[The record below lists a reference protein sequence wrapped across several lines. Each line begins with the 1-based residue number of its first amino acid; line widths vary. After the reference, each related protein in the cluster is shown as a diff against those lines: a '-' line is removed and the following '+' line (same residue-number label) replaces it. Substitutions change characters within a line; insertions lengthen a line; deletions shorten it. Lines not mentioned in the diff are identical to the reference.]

1 MLNKYWIVKQIK
13 KINNIFFFLLSNTMV
28 DLDSRRTLAIDLDSV
43 LADTM
48 VIWVEEFN
56 KRNNSSINKDDI
68 ISWDISKTLEISI
81 TEVSDIFTCIWDKRW
96 KNIPS
101 TEPSIGNTVSNLH
114 SKGFRIS
121 ILTKR
126 YRSSVGNVIKWLDFH
141 KIHCDDLLFVYDDAP
156 KTNYPFDILVDD
168 APINF
173 SQLVHPRI
181 GILFNQPWNKNF
193 TWPIRIDSLSEV
205 INLV

>member
-1 MLNKYWIVKQIK
+1 MSD
-13 KINNIFFFLLSNTMV
+13 FSST
-28 DLDSRRTLAIDLDSV
+28 RTLAIDLDSV

-56 KRNNSSINKDDI
+56 KRNKSHIIKGDI
-68 ISWDISKTLEISI
+68 ISWDISKMLDISVA
-81 TEVSDIFTCIWDKRW
+81 EVSDIFTYIWDKRW
-96 KNIPS
+96 KDIPP
-101 TEPSIGNTVSNLH
+101 TEHYIGNTVSDLH
-114 SKGFRIS
+114 GKGFRIS

-141 KIHCDDLLFVYDDAP
+141 RIHCDDLLFVYDDAP

-193 TWPIRIDSLSEV
+193 TWPIRIDALSEA
-205 INLV
+205 IDLI

>member
-1 MLNKYWIVKQIK
+1 
-13 KINNIFFFLLSNTMV
+13 MV

-56 KRNNSSINKDDI
+56 KRNNSSINKDNI
-68 ISWDISKTLEISI
+68 ISWDISKTLDISI

-96 KNIPS
+96 KDIPS

-114 SKGFRIS
+114 GKGFRIS

-126 YRSSVGNVIKWLDFH
+126 YRSSVSNVIKWLDFH

-193 TWPIRIDSLSEV
+193 TWPMRIDSLSEV

>member
-1 MLNKYWIVKQIK
+1 MLN
-13 KINNIFFFLLSNTMV
+13 
-28 DLDSRRTLAIDLDSV
+28 LDSRRTLAIDLDSV

-56 KRNNSSINKDDI
+56 KRNNSSINKDSI
-68 ISWDISKTLEISI
+68 VSWDISKTLDISVS
-81 TEVSDIFTCIWDKRW
+81 EVSDIFTYIWDKRW
-96 KNIPS
+96 KDIPS
-101 TEPSIGNTVSNLH
+101 TEPAIGNTVSNLH

-126 YRSSVGNVIKWLDFH
+126 YRSSVANVIKWLDLH

-193 TWPIRIDSLSEV
+193 TWPMRIDSLSEV
-205 INLV
+205 ITLV

>member
-13 KINNIFFFLLSNTMV
+13 KINNIFFSLLSNTMPN
-28 DLDSRRTLAIDLDSV
+28 LDSRRTIAIDLDSV

-56 KRNNSSINKDDI
+56 KRNNSSINKDNI
-68 ISWDISKTLEISI
+68 ISWDISKTLDISI

-96 KNIPS
+96 KDIPS
-101 TEPSIGNTVSNLH
+101 TEPSIGNAVSNLH

-141 KIHCDDLLFVYDDAP
+141 EIHCDDLLFVYDDAP

>member
-1 MLNKYWIVKQIK
+1 
-13 KINNIFFFLLSNTMV
+13 MV
-28 DLDSRRTLAIDLDSV
+28 DSDSRRTIAIDLDSV

-56 KRNNSSINKDDI
+56 KRNSSSINKDNI
-68 ISWDISKTLEISI
+68 ISWDISKILEISI
-81 TEVSDIFTCIWDKRW
+81 TEVSDIFTYIWDERW
-96 KNIPS
+96 
-101 TEPSIGNTVSNLH
+101 
-114 SKGFRIS
+114 
-121 ILTKR
+121 
-126 YRSSVGNVIKWLDFH
+126 IKWLDFH

-193 TWPIRIDSLSEV
+193 TWPIRIDSLSQV

>member
-1 MLNKYWIVKQIK
+1 MP
-13 KINNIFFFLLSNTMV
+13 
-28 DLDSRRTLAIDLDSV
+28 DLTSRRTLAIDLDSV

-48 VIWVEEFN
+48 LIWVEEFN
-56 KRNNSSINKDDI
+56 KRNKSTITKDDI
-68 ISWDISKTLEISI
+68 ISWDISKILDVSI
-81 TEVSDIFTCIWDKRW
+81 TEVSDIFTYIWDRRW
-96 KNIPS
+96 KDIPP
-101 TEPSIGNTVSNLH
+101 TEPSIGNTVSSLH

-126 YRSSVGNVIKWLDFH
+126 YRSSVANVIKWLDLH

-173 SQLVHPRI
+173 SELISPRT
-181 GILFNQPWNKNF
+181 GILFNQPWNTNF
-193 TWPIRIDSLSEV
+193 TWPLRINALSQA
-205 INLV
+205 INLI

>member
-13 KINNIFFFLLSNTMV
+13 KINNIFFSLLSNTMV
-28 DLDSRRTLAIDLDSV
+28 DLASRRTLAIDLDSV

-56 KRNNSSINKDDI
+56 KRNNSSINKDNI

-96 KNIPS
+96 KDIPS
-101 TEPSIGNTVSNLH
+101 TEPSIGNIVSNLH

>member
-13 KINNIFFFLLSNTMV
+13 KINNIFFSLLSNTMV

-56 KRNNSSINKDDI
+56 KRNNSSINKDNI
-68 ISWDISKTLEISI
+68 ISWDISKTLDISI

-96 KNIPS
+96 KDIPS

-114 SKGFRIS
+114 GKGFRIS

-126 YRSSVGNVIKWLDFH
+126 YRSSVSNVIKWLDFH

-193 TWPIRIDSLSEV
+193 TWPMRIDSLSEV

>member
-1 MLNKYWIVKQIK
+1 
-13 KINNIFFFLLSNTMV
+13 MV

-56 KRNNSSINKDDI
+56 KRNNSSINKDNI
-68 ISWDISKTLEISI
+68 ISWDISKTLDISI

-96 KNIPS
+96 KDIPS
-101 TEPSIGNTVSNLH
+101 TEPSIDNTVSNLH

-205 INLV
+205 INIV

>member
-1 MLNKYWIVKQIK
+1 MP
-13 KINNIFFFLLSNTMV
+13 
-28 DLDSRRTLAIDLDSV
+28 DLASRRTLAIDLDSV

-56 KRNNSSINKDDI
+56 KRNKSNIIKEDI
-68 ISWDISKTLEISI
+68 ISWDISKILDISI
-81 TEVSDIFTCIWDKRW
+81 SEVSDIFTYICDKRW
-96 KNIPS
+96 NDIPP
-101 TEPSIGNTVSNLH
+101 TEPSIGNTVSDLH

-126 YRSSVGNVIKWLDFH
+126 YRSSVTNVIRWLDFY

-173 SQLVHPRI
+173 TELVHPRI
-181 GILFNQPWNKNF
+181 GILFNQPWNKEF
-193 TWPIRIDSLSEV
+193 IWPIRINALSEAV
-205 INLV
+205 DLV

>member
-1 MLNKYWIVKQIK
+1 MP
-13 KINNIFFFLLSNTMV
+13 
-28 DLDSRRTLAIDLDSV
+28 DLDSRRTIAIDLDSV

-48 VIWVEEFN
+48 LIWVEEFN
-56 KRNNSSINKDDI
+56 KRSNSSIIKDDV
-68 ISWDISKTLEISI
+68 ISWDISKILNISI
-81 TEVSDIFTCIWDKRW
+81 SEVSDIFTYIWDSLW
-96 KNIPS
+96 KKIPA
-101 TEPSIGNTVSNLH
+101 TEPCIGNTVTELH
-114 SKGFRIS
+114 DKGLRIS

-126 YRSSVGNVIKWLDFH
+126 YRSSVGNVIKWLDYH

-173 SQLVHPRI
+173 SQLFPPRM

-193 TWPIRIDSLSEV
+193 EWPTRVDTLSDV
-205 INLV
+205 IKLV